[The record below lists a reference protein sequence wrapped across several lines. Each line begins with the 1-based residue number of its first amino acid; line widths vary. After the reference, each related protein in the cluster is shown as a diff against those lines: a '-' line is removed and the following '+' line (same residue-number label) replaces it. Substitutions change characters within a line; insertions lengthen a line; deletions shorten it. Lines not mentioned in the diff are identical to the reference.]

1 MGKRESAKQEYQDLL
16 NRSEA
21 PPQFVDLMLNEGI
34 SYKAQRAVLGTLDDL
49 AVPSSSVSPQRAE
62 IMTRRCIEHLT
73 NCINAIKAEFFSRGP
88 EDIDLDKLPGI
99 HMHYIATGHLAQS
112 IAELADDLVNC
123 PGDKINARLTPI
135 LLGLVD
141 VLEGINAPRNSER

>member
-49 AVPSSSVSPQRAE
+49 AVPSSSVSPQTAE

-73 NCINAIKAEFFSRGP
+73 NCINAIKAEFF
-88 EDIDLDKLPGI
+88 EDIDLDKPGI

-141 VLEGINAPRNSER
+141 VLEGINAPRTK